1 MMDYIHSQVASDDA
15 EASVIGPVMILALVL
30 VAIVV
35 IFGKLMASTERK
47 GADVA
52 NCINTSTSFKHNAS
66 VTQRSCDN
74 KNSDNGDS
82 HRYNTDKTDY

>member
-1 MMDYIHSQVASDDA
+1 MDYIHSQVASDDA

-66 VTQRSCDN
+66 TKSSCDD
-74 KNSDNGDS
+74 KNSSNHSYDTNS
-82 HRYNTDKTDY
+82 TDY

>member
-1 MMDYIHSQVASDDA
+1 MMDYIKAQYTSDEA

-52 NCINTSTSFKHNAS
+52 NCINTSTSFTHNSS
-66 VTQRSCDN
+66 VTARSCNDR
-74 KNSDNGDS
+74 NSTGKSYDTNQTN
-82 HRYNTDKTDY
+82 Y

>member
-1 MMDYIHSQVASDDA
+1 MMDYIKAQAKSDEA

-35 IFGKLMASTERK
+35 IFGRLMTSTERK

-52 NCINTSTSFKHNAS
+52 NCINTSTSFTKNAS
-66 VTQRSCDN
+66 TSQNNCHDT
-74 KNSDNGDS
+74 NSTGHTYD
-82 HRYNTDKTDY
+82 YNTTDY

>member
-1 MMDYIHSQVASDDA
+1 MANYIKSQMNSDEA

-52 NCINTSTSFKHNAS
+52 NCINTSTSFTKTANVS
-66 VTQRSCDN
+66 SRSCDDR
-74 KNSDNGDS
+74 NSTNQSYDTAKQN
-82 HRYNTDKTDY
+82 Y

>member
-1 MMDYIHSQVASDDA
+1 MMDYIKAQATSDEA

-52 NCINTSTSFKHNAS
+52 NCINTSTSFTKTPNVS
-66 VTQRSCDN
+66 SRSCND
-74 KNSDNGDS
+74 KNSTNKSYDTN
-82 HRYNTDKTDY
+82 RQDY

>member
-1 MMDYIHSQVASDDA
+1 MMDYIKAQATSDEA

-52 NCINTSTSFKHNAS
+52 NCINTSTSFTKTNNVSSRNCDDRNSTGKSYDTNQAN
-66 VTQRSCDN
+66 TQ
-74 KNSDNGDS
+74 
-82 HRYNTDKTDY
+82 Y

>member
-1 MMDYIHSQVASDDA
+1 MMDYIKTQATSDEA

-52 NCINTSTSFKHNAS
+52 NCINTSTSFTHHSS
-66 VTQRSCDN
+66 VTARSCNDN
-74 KNSDNGDS
+74 NSSNISYDTNQS
-82 HRYNTDKTDY
+82 NY

>member
-1 MMDYIHSQVASDDA
+1 MMDYIKAQYTSDEA

-52 NCINTSTSFKHNAS
+52 NCINTSTSFTHNSS
-66 VTQRSCDN
+66 VTAPPCTDR
-74 KNSDNGDS
+74 NSTGKSYD
-82 HRYNTDKTDY
+82 TDQTNY

>member
-1 MMDYIHSQVASDDA
+1 MMDYIKSQLNSDEA

-47 GADVA
+47 GADIA
-52 NCINTSTSFKHNAS
+52 NCINTSTSFTKTRNVS
-66 VTQRSCDN
+66 SRSCDDR
-74 KNSDNGDS
+74 NSTSNSYD
-82 HRYNTDKTDY
+82 TDKQDY

>member
-1 MMDYIHSQVASDDA
+1 MMDYIKSQLNSDEA

-47 GADVA
+47 GADIA
-52 NCINTSTSFKHNAS
+52 NCINTSTSFTKTRNVS
-66 VTQRSCDN
+66 SRSCDDRNSTGNSYDTN
-74 KNSDNGDS
+74 KQ
-82 HRYNTDKTDY
+82 DY

>member
-1 MMDYIHSQVASDDA
+1 MMDYIKAEATSDEA

-52 NCINTSTSFKHNAS
+52 NCINTSTSFTHHSS
-66 VTQRSCDN
+66 VTARSCNDS
-74 KNSDNGDS
+74 NSSGIKYDTNQS
-82 HRYNTDKTDY
+82 NY

>member
-1 MMDYIHSQVASDDA
+1 MMDYIKSQLNSDEA

-47 GADVA
+47 GADIA
-52 NCINTSTSFKHNAS
+52 NCINTSTSFTK
-66 VTQRSCDN
+66 TQNVSSRICSD
-74 KNSDNGDS
+74 KNSTGNSYDTN
-82 HRYNTDKTDY
+82 KQDY

>member
-47 GADVA
+47 GADAA
-52 NCINTSTSFKHNAS
+52 NCINTSTSFSHNSS
-66 VTQRSCDN
+66 VTARSCNDN
-74 KNSDNGDS
+74 NSTHHSYDTNKS
-82 HRYNTDKTDY
+82 DY

>member
-1 MMDYIHSQVASDDA
+1 MMVYIKSQLNSDEA

-52 NCINTSTSFKHNAS
+52 NCINTSTSFTKTPNVS
-66 VTQRSCDN
+66 SRSCDDR
-74 KNSDNGDS
+74 NSAGNSYDTNQQN
-82 HRYNTDKTDY
+82 Y

>member
-1 MMDYIHSQVASDDA
+1 MMDYVKSQLNSDKA

-52 NCINTSTSFKHNAS
+52 NCISTSTSFTKARN
-66 VTQRSCDN
+66 TRSSICDDRNSTGHSYDTN
-74 KNSDNGDS
+74 KQ
-82 HRYNTDKTDY
+82 DY

>member
-1 MMDYIHSQVASDDA
+1 MMVYIKSQLNSDEA

-52 NCINTSTSFKHNAS
+52 NCINTSTSFTHHAS
-66 VTQRSCDN
+66 VTARSCNDN
-74 KNSDNGDS
+74 NSTGKSYDTNQS
-82 HRYNTDKTDY
+82 NY

>member
-1 MMDYIHSQVASDDA
+1 MMDYIKAQATSDEA

-52 NCINTSTSFKHNAS
+52 NCINTSTSFTKTANTTS
-66 VTQRSCDN
+66 RSCND
-74 KNSDNGDS
+74 KNSTNKSYD
-82 HRYNTDKTDY
+82 TDKTDY

>member
-1 MMDYIHSQVASDDA
+1 MIDYIHSQVASDDA

-35 IFGKLMASTERK
+35 IFGKLMSSTERK

-52 NCINTSTSFKHNAS
+52 NCINTSTSFTHHSS
-66 VTQRSCDN
+66 VTDRSCNDS
-74 KNSDNGDS
+74 NSAG
-82 HRYNTDKTDY
+82 HHYNTADSDY

>member
-52 NCINTSTSFKHNAS
+52 NCINTSTSFQHNAS
-66 VTQRSCDN
+66 VTQRSCNDN
-74 KNSDNGDS
+74 NSTNHSYDTNKS
-82 HRYNTDKTDY
+82 DY

>member
-1 MMDYIHSQVASDDA
+1 MMDYIKSQLNSDEA

-52 NCINTSTSFKHNAS
+52 NCINTSTSFTKTNNVS
-66 VTQRSCDN
+66 SRICDDR
-74 KNSDNGDS
+74 NSSGKSYDTNEQQ
-82 HRYNTDKTDY
+82 Y

>member
-1 MMDYIHSQVASDDA
+1 MMDYIKSQLNSDEA

-52 NCINTSTSFKHNAS
+52 NCISTSTSFTKTANVS
-66 VTQRSCDN
+66 SRTCNDDN
-74 KNSDNGDS
+74 SSGKS
-82 HRYNTDKTDY
+82 YNTDKQDY

>member
-1 MMDYIHSQVASDDA
+1 MDYIHSQVASDDA

-52 NCINTSTSFKHNAS
+52 NCINTSTSFEHNAS
-66 VTQRSCDN
+66 VTQRSCDDE
-74 KNSDNGDS
+74 NSNNGDS
-82 HRYNTDKTDY
+82 HRYNTDKSDY